1 MVVAVVF
8 FDGFSGKEIGLEAFS
23 FGLFFSVSFFVLQQL
38 MMLTSIKMSSMIVNK
53 PIEKMRIRI
62 KSF

>member
-8 FDGFSGKEIGLEAFS
+8 FDGFSGKESGLEVFS
-23 FGLFFSVSFFVLQQL
+23 FGLLFSVSFFVLQQF
-38 MMLTSIKMSSMIVNK
+38 MMFTSTKTSSMIVNK

-62 KSF
+62 RSF